1 MTHCGQQ
8 FSAARIISQFP
19 HPIFHLLYSKENTM
33 SLTKKQIEIIDD
45 LFETGGDETAVLKKH
60 NIEREDWQKWL
71 ADKDFADCV
80 AARLE
85 ASKRQSRIILSK
97 YLSVAA
103 VKLVQLCDSE
113 NQETSRKAC
122 LDILGLQHDQLS
134 KADTGQPAESL
145 PSLDPATASK
155 ILAVLAENENP

>member
-1 MTHCGQQ
+1 
-8 FSAARIISQFP
+8 
-19 HPIFHLLYSKENTM
+19 M
-33 SLTKKQIEIIDD
+33 SLTKSTGCLTAKQLEIIDD
-45 LFETGGDETAVLKKH
+45 LFDSGGDETATLQKH
-60 NIEREDWQKWL
+60 NIERKVFQDWL
-71 ADKDFADCV
+71 AEKDFADEI
-80 AARLE
+80 AGRLE

-134 KADTGQPAESL
+134 KADADQPAESL
-145 PSLDPATASK
+145 PPLDPATASK
-155 ILAVLAENENP
+155 ILAVLAEDNQPQK